1 VLRRRGRGRY
11 AVNRLRRRMK
21 MEGSARRLSRKSATR
36 YTVHE
41 S

>member
-1 VLRRRGRGRY
+1 VLRRRGRRRY

-21 MEGSARRLSRKSATR
+21 IPSARRLSRKSATR